1 MGADPFR
8 LFDLPWRFDLDKE
21 MLHRRFIN
29 KAAANHPD
37 RFTDPFGQADAAERS
52 AAINAAY
59 EMLADPEKRAN
70 CLLALMGGPAGADD
84 KSLPPD
90 LLMQMMETRQRMEQ
104 AIAEQNTEA
113 LRDLADW
120 ARDQRTTQLA
130 EIARQFDKASRSN
143 AAVRDEAL
151 ATVRL
156 QLNALRYIERM
167 LEQIPA
173 TND

>member
-1 MGADPFR
+1 
-8 LFDLPWRFDLDKE
+8 
-21 MLHRRFIN
+21 
-29 KAAANHPD
+29 
-37 RFTDPFGQADAAERS
+37 
-52 AAINAAY
+52 
-59 EMLADPEKRAN
+59 
-70 CLLALMGGPAGADD
+70 
-84 KSLPPD
+84 
-90 LLMQMMETRQRMEQ
+90 MEQ